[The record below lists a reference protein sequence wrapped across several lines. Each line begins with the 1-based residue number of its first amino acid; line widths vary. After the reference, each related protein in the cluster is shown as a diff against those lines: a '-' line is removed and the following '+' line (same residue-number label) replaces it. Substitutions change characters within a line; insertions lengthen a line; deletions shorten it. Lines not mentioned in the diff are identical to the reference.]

1 MSKIKIIAIDQASIN
16 TAYSVWSDSKLIRYN
31 MLIADKKIKSH
42 ARIRQMSIKIAE
54 MIESEKPDFVIFE
67 DCQLQAGNAATFQV
81 LCQLQGMIMSK
92 LYDMG
97 LSFGIVRPS
106 VWKSYLGVA
115 KGKRDVQ
122 KANTIKKIEEMYSL
136 DLADNDDIADA
147 IGIGHYAIN
156 NLVEV

>member
-16 TAYSVWSDSKLIRYN
+16 TAYSIWVDSELIKYD
-31 MLIADKKIKSH
+31 MLVADKKIKSH
-42 ARIRQMSIKIAE
+42 ARIRQMSVKIAE

-92 LYDMG
+92 LYDMD

-106 VWKSYLGVA
+106 VWKSFLGVA

-122 KANTIKKIEEMYSL
+122 KANTIKKIEEIYGL
-136 DLADNDDIADA
+136 DLEDNDDIADA
-147 IGIGHYAIN
+147 IGIGHYAIS
-156 NLVEV
+156 NLAEV

>member
-1 MSKIKIIAIDQASIN
+1 
-16 TAYSVWSDSKLIRYN
+16 
-31 MLIADKKIKSH
+31 MLVADKKIKSH
-42 ARIRQMSIKIAE
+42 ARIRQMSVKIAE

-92 LYDMG
+92 LYDMD

-106 VWKSYLGVA
+106 VWKSFLGVA

-136 DLADNDDIADA
+136 DLVDNDDIADA
-147 IGIGHYAIN
+147 IGIGHYAIS

>member
-1 MSKIKIIAIDQASIN
+1 
-16 TAYSVWSDSKLIRYN
+16 
-31 MLIADKKIKSH
+31 MLVADKKIKSH
-42 ARIRQMSIKIAE
+42 ARIRQMSVNIAE
-54 MIESEKPDFVIFE
+54 MIKNEKPNLVIFE

-92 LYDMG
+92 LYDMD
-97 LSFGIVRPS
+97 LPFGIVRPS

-115 KGKRDVQ
+115 KGKRDAQ
-122 KANTIKKIEEMYSL
+122 KVNTIKKIEEIYGL
-136 DLADNDDIADA
+136 NLEDNDDIADA

>member
-1 MSKIKIIAIDQASIN
+1 MS
-16 TAYSVWSDSKLIRYN
+16 V
-31 MLIADKKIKSH
+31 
-42 ARIRQMSIKIAE
+42 KIAE
-54 MIESEKPDFVIFE
+54 MIESENPDFVIFE